1 MSNLEWFW
9 DKVIAKEILTKK
21 FKKEID
27 RIADENTLVAV
38 SKPDINPNIFDSAS
52 DLHTD
57 EILHTDLT
65 DVSIE
70 F

>member
-9 DKVIAKEILTKK
+9 KKAVAKERLTKK
-21 FKKEID
+21 LKKKMD
-27 RIADENTLVAV
+27 RIAGENTLVEV
-38 SKPDINPNIFDSAS
+38 SKPDISPTILNGVNN
-52 DLHTD
+52 LHTD
-57 EILHTDLT
+57 EILHTDLI

>member
-1 MSNLEWFW
+1 M
-9 DKVIAKEILTKK
+9 
-21 FKKEID
+21 D

-38 SKPDINPNIFDSAS
+38 SKPDINPNIFDSVKS
-52 DLHTD
+52 LHMN
-57 EILHTDLT
+57 EILHTDLI